1 MGGISKKI
9 IDISVFQNHNE
20 QLLQRVDSWVLTD
33 KQFLVNVCNVFCTL
47 NVFCCLQKR
56 VLIKMGNLNDKFA
69 MCIQRCMLILHDLS
83 CNGCIINK
91 KNSQKVFSSL
101 TRKTFNTFQHSDLRN
116 KVLMR
121 EKLYLLSGSDSFK
134 IHLHSFTRNSR

>member
-20 QLLQRVDSWVLTD
+20 QLLLRVDSWVLTD
-33 KQFLVNVCNVFCTL
+33 KQFLVKVCNVFCTL

-56 VLIKMGNLNDKFA
+56 VYIKMGNLNDKFT

-91 KNSQKVFSSL
+91 RNSQTVFLLWHIRLS
-101 TRKTFNTFQHSDLRN
+101 THFNTVICATKFSWEKSCICSEDLTAS
-116 KVLMR
+116 K
-121 EKLYLLSGSDSFK
+121 
-134 IHLHSFTRNSR
+134 